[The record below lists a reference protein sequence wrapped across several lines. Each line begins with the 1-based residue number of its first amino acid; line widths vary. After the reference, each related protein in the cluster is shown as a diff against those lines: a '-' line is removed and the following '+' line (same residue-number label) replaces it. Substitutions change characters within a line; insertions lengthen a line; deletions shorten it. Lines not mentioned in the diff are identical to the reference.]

1 MRGVKDMHYDISFPN
16 LGIYL
21 EHVGKSIDVFGFEIA
36 YYGIIIGCAILIGFL
51 IAAHEAKRTRQNP
64 EDYLDMGIIGVI
76 AGIVG
81 ARVYF
86 VIFSWDMYKDNL
98 LEIFNTRHGGL
109 AIYGGVIGAV
119 LAVFIMARVKRL
131 SPFQILDT
139 VALAILNGQM
149 LGRWGNFFNREA
161 FGEYTDSLFAM
172 RLPLDAVR
180 SGDVTERMM
189 EHLEVIDGVS
199 YIQVHSTFLYES
211 LWCAVLLILLVLY
224 RKHKK
229 YEGKPFLLYIFGYAL
244 GRVWIEGL
252 RTDQLLLPGIGLP
265 VSQLLAGCIVV
276 FAGIALLYLRKN
288 HKGIPLLKSA
298 KVYEPMPDKI
308 EGKKP
313 PKKKDRIFK
322 FKNK

>member
-1 MRGVKDMHYDISFPN
+1 MHYNISFPN

-21 EHVGKSIDVFGFEIA
+21 EHVGKNVSVFGFEIA
-36 YYGIIIGCAILIGFL
+36 YYGIIIGCAILIGFM
-51 IAAHEAKRTRQNP
+51 IATSEAKRTRQNP
-64 EDYLDMGIIGVI
+64 DDYLDMGIIGVI

-81 ARVYF
+81 ARAFY
-86 VIFSWDMYKDNL
+86 VIFSWDMYKNDFL
-98 LEIFNTRHGGL
+98 DIFNLREGGL

-119 LAVFIMARVKRL
+119 IAVFVLARVKRL

-180 SGDVTERMM
+180 SGDVTDLMREHIER
-189 EHLEVIDGVS
+189 IDGVS
-199 YIQVHSTFLYES
+199 YIQVHPTFLYES
-211 LWCAVLLILLVLY
+211 VWCCVLLILLALY

-229 YEGKPFLLYIFGYAL
+229 YEGELFLLYILGYGL

-252 RTDQLLLPGIGLP
+252 RTDELLIPGIGFP
-265 VSQLLAGCIVV
+265 VSQAIAGCVVV
-276 FAGIALLYLRKN
+276 FAGAALIYLRKN
-288 HKGIPLLKSA
+288 HKRMPMMKASRQ
-298 KVYEPMPDKI
+298 YEPMPDRI
-308 EGKKP
+308 VGKKP

-322 FKNK
+322 FRDK

>member
-1 MRGVKDMHYDISFPN
+1 MHYNISFPN

-21 EHVGKSIDVFGFEIA
+21 EHVGKNVSVFGFEIA
-36 YYGIIIGCAILIGFL
+36 YYGIIIGCAILIGFM
-51 IAAHEAKRTRQNP
+51 IATSEAKRTRQNP
-64 EDYLDMGIIGVI
+64 DDYLDMGIIGVI

-81 ARVYF
+81 ARAFY
-86 VIFSWDMYKDNL
+86 VIFSWDMYKNDFL
-98 LEIFNTRHGGL
+98 DIFNLREGGL

-119 LAVFIMARVKRL
+119 IAVFVLARVKRL

-180 SGDVTERMM
+180 SGDVTDLMREHIER
-189 EHLEVIDGVS
+189 IDGVS
-199 YIQVHSTFLYES
+199 YIQVHPTFLYES
-211 LWCAVLLILLVLY
+211 VWCCVLLILLALY

-229 YEGKPFLLYIFGYAL
+229 YEGELFLLYIFGYGL

-252 RTDQLLLPGIGLP
+252 RTDQLLIPGIGFP
-265 VSQLLAGCIVV
+265 VCQAIVGCVVV
-276 FAGIALLYLRKN
+276 FAGAALIYLRKN
-288 HKGIPLLKSA
+288 HKRMPMMKASRQ
-298 KVYEPMPDKI
+298 YEPMPDRI
-308 EGKKP
+308 VGKKP

-322 FKNK
+322 FRDK

>member
-1 MRGVKDMHYDISFPN
+1 MHYDISFPN

-21 EHVGKSIDVFGFEIA
+21 DHVGKNISIFGFEIA

-51 IAAHEAKRTRQNP
+51 IATSEAKRTRQNP
-64 EDYLDMGIIGVI
+64 EDYLDMGIVGVI

-81 ARVYF
+81 ARAYY

-98 LEIFNTRHGGL
+98 LHIFNLREGGL

-119 LAVFIMARVKRL
+119 IAVFVLARIKRL

-139 VALAILNGQM
+139 IAMALLNGQM

-180 SGDVTERMM
+180 SGDVTELMR
-189 EHLEVIDGVS
+189 EHIERIDGVS
-199 YIQVHSTFLYES
+199 YIQVHPTFLYES
-211 LWCAVLLILLVLY
+211 VWCCVLLIILALY

-229 YEGKPFLLYIFGYAL
+229 YEGELFLLYIFGYGL
-244 GRVWIEGL
+244 GRVWIVGL

-265 VSQLLAGCIVV
+265 VSQLLAGCIVFV
-276 FAGIALLYLRKN
+276 AGGALLYLRKN
-288 HKGIPLLKSA
+288 HRRMPLMKPQ
-298 KVYEPMPDKI
+298 KQYEPMPDKI

-313 PKKKDRIFK
+313 PKIKDKIFK
-322 FKNK
+322 FKDK

>member
-1 MRGVKDMHYDISFPN
+1 MHYDISFPN

-199 YIQVHSTFLYES
+199 YIQVHPTFLYES

-229 YEGKPFLLYIFGYAL
+229 YEGELFLLYIFGYAL

-252 RTDQLLLPGIGLP
+252 RTDQLLLAGIGLP
-265 VSQLLAGCIVV
+265 VSQLLAGGIVV

>member
-1 MRGVKDMHYDISFPN
+1 MHYDISFPN

>member
-1 MRGVKDMHYDISFPN
+1 MHYDISFPN

-21 EHVGKSIDVFGFEIA
+21 DHVGKNISIFGFEIA

-51 IAAHEAKRTRQNP
+51 IATSEAKRTRQNP
-64 EDYLDMGIIGVI
+64 EDYLDMGIVGVI

-81 ARVYF
+81 ARAYY

-98 LEIFNTRHGGL
+98 LHIFNLREGGL

-119 LAVFIMARVKRL
+119 IAVFVLARIKRL

-139 VALAILNGQM
+139 IAIALLNGQM

-180 SGDVTERMM
+180 SGDVTELMR
-189 EHLEVIDGVS
+189 EHIERIDGVS
-199 YIQVHSTFLYES
+199 YIQVHPTFLYES
-211 LWCAVLLILLVLY
+211 VWCCVLLIILALY

-229 YEGKPFLLYIFGYAL
+229 YEGELFLLYIFGYGL

-265 VSQLLAGCIVV
+265 VSQLLAGCIVIV
-276 FAGIALLYLRKN
+276 AGGALLYLRKN
-288 HKGIPLLKSA
+288 HRRMPLMKPQ
-298 KVYEPMPDKI
+298 KQYEPMPDKI
-308 EGKKP
+308 VGKKP
-313 PKKKDRIFK
+313 PKNKDKIFK
-322 FKNK
+322 FKDK

>member
-1 MRGVKDMHYDISFPN
+1 MHYDISFPN

-21 EHVGKSIDVFGFEIA
+21 DHVGKNISIFGFEIA

-51 IAAHEAKRTRQNP
+51 IATSEAKRTRQNP
-64 EDYLDMGIIGVI
+64 EDYLDMGIVGVI

-81 ARVYF
+81 ARAYY

-98 LEIFNTRHGGL
+98 LHIFNLREGGL

-119 LAVFIMARVKRL
+119 IAVFVLARIKRL

-139 VALAILNGQM
+139 IAIALLNGQM

-180 SGDVTERMM
+180 SGDVTELMR
-189 EHLEVIDGVS
+189 EHIERIDGVS
-199 YIQVHSTFLYES
+199 YIQVHPTFLYES
-211 LWCAVLLILLVLY
+211 VWCCVLLIILALY

-229 YEGKPFLLYIFGYAL
+229 YEGELFLLYIFGYGL

-252 RTDQLLLPGIGLP
+252 RTDQLLIPGIGLP
-265 VSQLLAGCIVV
+265 VSQLLAGCIVIV
-276 FAGIALLYLRKN
+276 AGGALLYLRKN
-288 HKGIPLLKSA
+288 HRRMPLMKPQ
-298 KVYEPMPDKI
+298 KQYEPMPDKI
-308 EGKKP
+308 VGKKP
-313 PKKKDRIFK
+313 PKNKDKIFK
-322 FKNK
+322 FKDK